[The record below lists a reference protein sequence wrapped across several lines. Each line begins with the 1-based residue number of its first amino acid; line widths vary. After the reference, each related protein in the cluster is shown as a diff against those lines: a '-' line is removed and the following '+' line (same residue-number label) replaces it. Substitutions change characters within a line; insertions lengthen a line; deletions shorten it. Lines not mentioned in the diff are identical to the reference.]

1 MAEDTIRWLD
11 LSKHDV
17 ELLTL
22 TFPDGVSRLVLRGET
37 APFEAGIIG
46 PLGFSKT
53 KAGWF
58 ACNNLIVSVPEFTKV
73 FPQLVIADMPRAK
86 VIRIARPATPAEP
99 KRVDDELALREA
111 KPLGVNYLGQEVFAG
126 VVGRFV
132 RAGSEG
138 AIVREGDAASP
149 AVFLR
154 VADAQSLALCAKG
167 LVDEMMR
174 GRFMKIG
181 DLEAFV
187 RTIYD
192 IPVLQRNDDKLA
204 RVNAAIE
211 LEMASR
217 LVAESAGADRHTFG
231 VAVRLHEAQPAR
243 DRAVRREGVP
253 LPIVAAA
260 ARLLDAARPDAVGVL
275 HAGSGVL
282 AGILPAARV
291 VNSEAD
297 TDFASPAARVAA
309 PNAVWEKVPVGSV
322 PSSVSFGPLRSVP
335 GSSLQ
340 GVFTNR
346 IDHLAAIQSLMI
358 RTDKGRSVIVLG
370 GDSADDGAA
379 GSITHSRDLLNWVY
393 QNYSVEGLV
402 EIDSILTR
410 KQPSAWPYRM
420 LVVGDKLAKAD
431 MNALAPQ
438 YANTVSSFDEL
449 WEFTQSLTVAAPVAV
464 PAPAAASVAPEAI
477 SPAIEAPPAVINP
490 AAASKE
496 TEENA
501 YQAPYVSF
509 SKLGES
515 EAMIPRNLVGPTNRA
530 LSRVAQANGDVDTY
544 VATSLGLQSPKDLE
558 KLFSPE
564 QIDAV
569 ALSYHAME
577 QGKGIIIGDMTGVGK
592 GRELSGVA
600 RWAFVHGKPVV
611 VITEKANLFSDFW
624 RDLTD
629 TGTADMCM
637 PFIVNADT
645 SIIDG
650 KGQRVFKSLSKEKQ
664 DAVIKS
670 KDVLWNKDF
679 NIAFATYSQFNKK
692 PETSAKAAWLAKACE
707 GAIVILDESHN
718 AAGDSQVNAN
728 VEEALRKA
736 HAVAYSS
743 ATYSDKPE
751 NMGVYLR
758 VFPKG
763 IGAAELRET
772 LEVGGEPLMEILT
785 AALAEDG
792 AFIRREHDMSKLK
805 FDPATDAGRQQRNE
819 ALADEMAEVLVL
831 MSQAAKQAEYMM
843 GLAEASDKN
852 ATYTLPNFG
861 SRRYLANRQFMLA
874 LKVDLAVDEA
884 LAALQNG
891 EKPVLTLEST
901 MESLIREAVLD
912 EEMSDEQ
919 LLSGDVVSDAA
930 LAANKAT
937 EVEIDAI
944 TFRDV
949 LAKLFDKGISVN
961 RRPETADGKK
971 VKPESVHVLDLNIP
985 EHAKKKMREIREQAM
1000 SVISRFDALPASPLD
1015 EFRQRLEE
1023 AGYSCGEI
1031 SGRGVR
1037 LQKIGA
1043 DKHRVVS
1050 AGAGNRFQ
1058 IVREFNEGVLDVVM
1072 LTRSGSTGISLQNS
1086 PLFKDQRP
1094 RRMLEAQIFNNVKER
1109 LQVYGRCNRKGQIS
1123 PPTISTLSTGLPGE
1137 VRNLAM
1143 QKKKLRALSANT
1155 TGNRESMADSDEVID
1170 LINSV
1175 GEGVAISFLESRP
1188 AIASRLG
1195 IDLANAGDS
1204 ESDST
1209 TFTINA
1215 LMSRVEM
1222 LRVSE
1227 QRQVIQE
1234 LTEEY
1239 IARMAEL
1246 EAIGRNPFKM
1256 TEHDWGARVLTREV
1270 FEPAMGTE
1278 SVLDAAVYLSEIE
1291 YEKVARPIRSADLV
1305 RLQSASLSAM
1315 ASDPRVGREA
1325 NSASQWKSAVKA
1337 CLTAARAN
1345 VTALQKESVTA
1356 KLKSV
1361 EAALAETKSNAIK
1374 TLEKRYET
1382 LRDVLTNHLTL
1393 GSYVRFEHGG
1403 EKFAGVVAGMKM
1415 PAAGKEHLAG
1425 QYEFKILSP
1434 GQAEPTIYSLNTLV
1448 TCKVKVDRTLS
1459 RGVISQMFDTAH
1471 EGRVKVRRLTLD
1483 GNLFRSSQYAV
1494 RHELGSSVSY
1504 TDQSGARRRVIL
1516 LNKDLDR
1523 ETVMQLPLRLGDV
1536 TNARN
1541 WLKSDT
1547 KTPALFSRH
1556 DPADRLDETLLV
1568 ERMKDGHFRID
1579 VPKSG
1584 PAAALRKDKELLE
1597 LVGKL
1602 TVRDERARATVP
1614 HAQLTAVLERLDKV
1628 GIRFYAPAEAR
1639 TWLNRVRQL
1648 EPEAKS
1654 ELKHAA

>member
-1 MAEDTIRWLD
+1 MADETIRWID
-11 LSKHDV
+11 LSKHGV

-22 TFPDGVSRLVLRGET
+22 TFPDGVKRLILRGDT
-37 APFEAGIIG
+37 ALYEEGIAG

-58 ACNNLIVSVPEFTKV
+58 ACNNLTVPVSAFRKV
-73 FPQLVIADMPRAK
+73 FPQLAIVDMPVSK
-86 VIRIARPATPAEP
+86 VMRISRPAAPAEP
-99 KRVDDELALREA
+99 QRLSDELALREA

-132 RAGSEG
+132 RSPGEG

-154 VADAQSLALCAKG
+154 AKDADSLAFCAKG

-174 GRFMKIG
+174 GRFMKKG

-187 RTIYD
+187 RTIFD
-192 IPVLQRNDDKLA
+192 IAAIPRNDNSLA
-204 RVNAAIE
+204 RVNSAIE

-217 LVAESAGADRHTFG
+217 LVSESAGADRHAFG

-260 ARLLDAARPDAVGVL
+260 ARLIDAVKPASVGVL
-275 HAGSGVL
+275 HAATGVV
-282 AGILPAARV
+282 AGLLPAARV
-291 VNSEAD
+291 VSSEAD
-297 TDFASPAARVAA
+297 TDFAIPAARVSA
-309 PNAVWEKVPVGSV
+309 PNAVWEKVTVDSV
-322 PSSVSFGPLRSVP
+322 PASVSLGPLRAVP
-335 GSSLQ
+335 ASSLQ
-340 GVFTNR
+340 GVNVNR
-346 IDHLAAIQSLMI
+346 LDHLAAIQSLMI
-358 RTDKGRSVIVLG
+358 RTEKGRSVIVLG
-370 GDSADDGAA
+370 GDSGDDAAA
-379 GSITHSRDLLNWVY
+379 GSVTQSRVLLDWVY
-393 QNYSVEGLV
+393 QNYQVEGLV

-420 LVVGDKLAKAD
+420 LVVGDKLAKPD
-431 MNALAPQ
+431 LAASAPDRIP
-438 YANTVSSFDEL
+438 TMSSFDEL
-449 WEFTQSLTVAAPVAV
+449 WDFTQSLTLESQPEVSLAAVVAV
-464 PAPAAASVAPEAI
+464 PEPAAAEVASE
-477 SPAIEAPPAVINP
+477 PAVINP
-490 AAASKE
+490 AATSKE

-530 LSRVAQANGDVDTY
+530 LSRVAQAHGDVDTY
-544 VATSLGLQSPKDLE
+544 VATSLGLQSPKELE

-569 ALSYHAME
+569 ALAYHAVE
-577 QGKGIIIGDMTGVGK
+577 QERGIIIGDMTGIGK
-592 GRELSGVA
+592 GRELSGIVRFA
-600 RWAFVHGKPVV
+600 LATGRPVV
-611 VITEKANLFSDFW
+611 FMSEKANLFSDFW

-650 KGQRVFKSLSKEKQ
+650 SGKRVFKSLPKEKQ

-670 KDVLWNKDF
+670 KEILWKKDY
-679 NIAFATYSQFNKK
+679 NVAFVTYSQINKK
-692 PETSAKAAWLAKACE
+692 PEVSAKAAWFAKACE
-707 GAIVILDESHN
+707 GAIVVLDESHN
-718 AAGDSQVNAN
+718 AAGDSQINEN
-728 VEEALRKA
+728 VEAALSKA
-736 HAVAYSS
+736 HSVAYSS
-743 ATYSDKPE
+743 ATFSDKPE
-751 NMGVYLR
+751 NMSVYLR

-792 AFIRREHDMSKLK
+792 VFIRREHDMSKLK
-805 FDPATDAGRQQRNE
+805 FDPATDTTRQQRNE

-831 MSQAAKQAEYMM
+831 MSQAARQAQYMM
-843 GLAEASDKN
+843 ELAEVTDPKS
-852 ATYTLPNFG
+852 TFTLPNFG

-884 LAALQNG
+884 LNALQNG

-912 EEMSDEQ
+912 EEMSDDQ
-919 LLSGDVVSDAA
+919 LLSGDVVADAA
-930 LAANKAT
+930 LAANKAD

-961 RRPETADGKK
+961 RRPTETEGKK
-971 VKPESVHVLDLNIP
+971 VKPESIHVLDLDIP
-985 EHAKKKMREIREQAM
+985 EHAKKKMREIRDQAM
-1000 SVISRFDALPASPLD
+1000 SVISRFDTLPASPLD
-1015 EFRQRLEE
+1015 EFRQRIEE
-1023 AGYSCGEI
+1023 AGYTCGEI

-1037 LQKIGA
+1037 LQRVGS

-1058 IVREFNEGVLDVVM
+1058 IVREFNEGVTDVVM

-1155 TGNRESMADSDEVID
+1155 TGNRESMADSDDVID

-1175 GEGVAISFLESRP
+1175 GEGVAISYLESRP
-1188 AIASRLG
+1188 AIAARLG
-1195 IDLANAGDS
+1195 IDVAGAADS
-1204 ESDST
+1204 DNESGT
-1209 TFTINA
+1209 AVINA

-1222 LRVSE
+1222 LRVAE
-1227 QRQVIQE
+1227 QRQVIE
-1234 LTEEY
+1234 DLTEEY

-1256 TEHDWGARVLTREV
+1256 TEHDWGARVLSREV
-1270 FEPAMGTE
+1270 FEPAMGSE

-1291 YEKVARPIRSADLV
+1291 YERVARPIRSADLV
-1305 RLQSASLSAM
+1305 RLQGASLAAM
-1315 ASDPRVGREA
+1315 AADPRVGREA
-1325 NSASQWKSAVKA
+1325 NSAAQWKSAVEA
-1337 CLTAARAN
+1337 CLKAARAN
-1345 VTALQKESVTA
+1345 VTALQKESLTA
-1356 KLKSV
+1356 KMKTV
-1361 EAALAETKSNAIK
+1361 ADALADSKSNAVK
-1374 TLEKRYET
+1374 TLEKRHEA
-1382 LRDVLTNHLTL
+1382 LRDVMTNHLTL
-1393 GSYVRFEHGG
+1393 GTYVRLEHGG
-1403 EKFAGVVAGMKM
+1403 EKFVGVVAGMKM
-1415 PAAGKEHLAG
+1415 PPAGKEHLAG
-1425 QYEFKILSP
+1425 QYEFKILTP
-1434 GQAEPTIYSLNTLV
+1434 GQSEPTVYSLNTLI
-1448 TCKVKVDRTLS
+1448 TCKVKADRSLP
-1459 RGVISQMFDTAH
+1459 RNAINQMFDTAP
-1471 EGRVKVRRLTLD
+1471 EGRVKIRRLTLD

-1494 RHELGSSVSY
+1494 RHDLGHSVSY
-1504 TDQSGARRRVIL
+1504 TDQAGARRRVIL

-1523 ETVMQLPLRLGDV
+1523 DSVMKLPLRLGDV
-1536 TNARN
+1536 DNARN

-1547 KTPALFSRH
+1547 KTPELFSRH
-1556 DPADRLDETLLV
+1556 DAEERLDETLRV
-1568 ERMKDGHFRID
+1568 ERMRDGHFRID

-1597 LVGKL
+1597 LIGKF
-1602 TVRDERARATVP
+1602 TMREDRARATVP

-1628 GIRFYAPAEAR
+1628 GVRFYAPAEAR
-1639 TWLNRVRQL
+1639 AWLNRVRQA
-1648 EPEAKS
+1648 EPESKV
-1654 ELKHAA
+1654 EMKHAA